1 MRDQKTRVGI
11 EVGGTFTDIV
21 AITDGVMRVAK
32 VPSTPASP
40 DIGAMNA
47 LAKLGIAPGNVSELV
62 HGSTVATN
70 AVLERKGAR
79 MAMLVTKGTRDILS
93 LQRHDRKSIYD
104 LQYKKPEPIIP
115 RNDIFE
121 ISGRISASGDIVS
134 PVDISALTDLLSQN
148 TASGNYDVIVICLL
162 NSYANP
168 AHELEVKEIVQ
179 TLAPG
184 LATICSHEVSREFR
198 EYERASTTS
207 LAGFVQPVLKGYLG
221 RFAATLEEQGFA
233 GGLSFMQ
240 SNGGRMPA
248 TAVGDQPI
256 TALLSGPAAGV
267 VGAVKAAESLAI
279 GDVIT
284 LDMGGTST
292 DVAIIQNGRPGL
304 TAQLEIDG
312 LPIRTP
318 VVDIVTVGA
327 GGGSIAWIDDGAMLR
342 VGPKSAGAA
351 PGPAGYG
358 RGGILPTV
366 TDANLIRGS
375 LRPDSLVDQEIDVD
389 MDAARKSL
397 DNLAQRLSLS
407 HKDMADAVIRV
418 AESNIVRAI
427 QKVSTERG
435 KDPRRFTLVAFGGA
449 AGLHAARVA
458 QELNIGRVLVPVN
471 AGVLSAIG
479 LLSSDHVHYT
489 VATHRCALSEE
500 NLGQI
505 KDVIAT
511 LKTDAQNYLEKE
523 GVTGEPIFEV
533 FLEMRYVGQAFEIS
547 VKIDLE
553 AVKELTTGAIAR
565 SFAAEHHRIFEFSKS
580 EDALAEIVSFRVG
593 ARIVSHSRPPK
604 STISEGPGAADQPDQ
619 LICLRENES
628 TLECRVLRSER
639 LGSTAEPG
647 PLLIEDGTTTIL
659 VPDTWSARRTEPQHI
674 ILEMRTD

>member
-21 AITDGVMRVAK
+21 AITDGVMQVAK

-79 MAMLVTKGTRDILS
+79 LAMLVTKGTRDILS

-104 LQYKKPEPIIP
+104 LKYKKPEPIIP

-121 ISGRISASGDIVS
+121 VSGRISASGEIVS
-134 PVDISALTDLLSQN
+134 SVDIPTLTDLLQQI

-168 AHELEVKEIVQ
+168 LHELEVKKVVQ
-179 TLAPG
+179 TLAPS
-184 LATICSHEVSREFR
+184 LATLCSHEVSREFR
-198 EYERASTTS
+198 EYERASTSS

-233 GGLSFMQ
+233 GALSFMQ

-267 VGAVKAAESLAI
+267 VGAVKAAESLSI
-279 GDVIT
+279 QDVIT

-375 LRPDSLVDQEIDVD
+375 LRPGSLLDQEIDVD
-389 MDAARKSL
+389 MDAARKSF
-397 DNLAQRLSLS
+397 DNLAHRLSLS
-407 HKDMADAVIRV
+407 HEDVADAVIRV

-458 QELNIGRVLVPVN
+458 EELNIEEVLVPVN

-479 LLSSDHVHYT
+479 LLSSDHVYYT
-489 VATHRCALSEE
+489 VATRRCELSKE
-500 NLGQI
+500 NLAQI
-505 KDVIAT
+505 RDVIET
-511 LKTDAQNYLEKE
+511 LKTDARNYLEKE
-523 GVTGEPIFEV
+523 GVTGEPVFEV

-547 VKIDLE
+547 VKIEQE

-565 SFAAEHHRIFEFSKS
+565 AFAAEHHRIFEFSKP
-580 EDALAEIVSFRVG
+580 EDARSEIVSFRVG
-593 ARIVSHSRPPK
+593 ARIVSQSRPPK
-604 STISEGPGAADQPDQ
+604 GTIFEGMHASDHSDQF
-619 LICLRENES
+619 IFLRENES
-628 TLECRVLRSER
+628 TIECKVLRSER
-639 LGSTAEPG
+639 LSSTPEPG

-659 VPDTWSARRTEPQHI
+659 VPGTWSACRTGPQHI
-674 ILEMRTD
+674 ILKKRTD